1 MADRLDS
8 YRRKRDPGRTPE
20 PFGHVR
26 PDSSGA
32 RLFVVQQHAARRL
45 HWDFRLELHGTLR
58 SWAVPKGPSA
68 DPGEKRMAIE
78 VEDHPIEYADF
89 EGSIPKGNYGAGSVI
104 VWDRGW
110 WRALEDPDA
119 GYEAGKLLFE
129 LGGYKLRGEW
139 TLVRTRS
146 AREWLLLKHR
156 DRWADPGG
164 LHPFPD
170 VSILS
175 GRLLEEVAGG
185 SARTLAA
192 LERAALEG
200 APRRPLRASEVAP
213 MLAQPGDAPF
223 RAEGWLFELKYDGY
237 RLIAWKEGARVTLRY
252 RRGGDATALFPEVAR
267 AVAALPVEEAVLDG
281 ELVVLD
287 PSGRPDFQALQGRG
301 REERVADI
309 AAASITRP
317 ATLFVFDLLA
327 AGGLDLRPLPLVQ
340 RKAVLAALAPRL
352 GPVRYADH
360 VETEG
365 EALFR
370 EVTAR
375 GLEGV
380 VAKRGEAPYRA
391 GRSPAWV
398 KIRTERTGDFAVVGF
413 TAPARGRTG
422 FGALHLAARGTDGLR
437 YAGRVGTGFD
447 EPLLRELHGRLASR
461 VVPAPA
467 GGGPHPTGKGPRW
480 VEPELV
486 AEVRFKEWT
495 KEGILRQP
503 VFIRL
508 RDDKRLDEIDA
519 LATPSAEPPSP
530 APTPQAGPREIE
542 ISNPAKIYFP
552 RDAITKGELV
562 DYYRTIA
569 PAILPL
575 LRDRPVV
582 LTRFPDGIDGKS
594 FFQKDTSLARPAWLR
609 TVTVRSEE
617 SDRDLELALLDDAEG
632 LAWAANLGA
641 IPIHVPASRAGSMER
656 PDWLV
661 VDLDPKGAPFAHV
674 VRLARAIHALCD
686 ELGLPSFPKTS
697 GQAGLHVLVP
707 TGGQLTHEQA
717 RTLALLLCRAIESTH
732 GEIATT
738 VRAVRARG
746 GRVYLDAFQNGAG
759 KTIAAPYCV
768 RPRDGAPVSTPLRW
782 SEVNARLDPARF
794 TIRTVPARLR
804 RLGADPLLP
813 ILDARPDL
821 VGALQRLSKRLGPSR
836 GAFRSASAQTLGEAI
851 IQSRSIS
858 RTRAPSSTR

>member
-20 PFGHVR
+20 PFGPVR
-26 PDSSGA
+26 PDSGGA

-68 DPGEKRMAIE
+68 DPAEKRMAIE

-110 WRALEDPDA
+110 WRAVEDPDA
-119 GYEAGKLLFE
+119 GYVAGKLLFE

-156 DRWADPGG
+156 DGWADPGG
-164 LHPFPD
+164 LRPFPD
-170 VSILS
+170 VSVLS
-175 GRLLEEVAGG
+175 GRTLEEVEGG
-185 SARTLAA
+185 SGRALEA
-192 LERAALEG
+192 LERAAREG
-200 APRRPLRASEVAP
+200 APRGPVRPSEVAP
-213 MLAQPGDAPF
+213 MLAQPADAPF
-223 RAEGWLFELKYDGY
+223 RAAGWLFELKYDGY
-237 RLIAWKEGARVTLRY
+237 RLLAWKEGARVTLRY

-267 AVAALPVEEAVLDG
+267 AVAALPVEEALLDG

-287 PSGRPDFQALQGRG
+287 ASGRPDFQALQGRA
-301 REERVADI
+301 REDRGAEI
-309 AAASITRP
+309 GAASITRP

-375 GLEGV
+375 GLEGI
-380 VAKRGEAPYRA
+380 VAKRSEAPYRA

-398 KIRTERTGDFAVVGF
+398 KIRTARTGDFAVVGF
-413 TAPARGRTG
+413 TAPAQGRTG
-422 FGALHLAARGTDGLR
+422 FGALHLAARGADGLR

-447 EPLLRELHGRLASR
+447 EPLLRELHGRLAGR

-467 GGGPHPTGKGPRW
+467 CGGELPSGKGQRW
-480 VEPELV
+480 VAPELV

-495 KEGILRQP
+495 REGVLRQP

-519 LATPSAEPPSP
+519 PPAPLSPNEGDAWSRGRLEREPPPP
-530 APTPQAGPREIE
+530 APAPDAGPHEIE

-552 RDAITKGELV
+552 RDQITKGELV

-569 PAILPL
+569 PVMLPL

-617 SDRDLELALLDDAEG
+617 ADRDLELALLDDAEG
-632 LAWAANLGA
+632 LAWAANMGA
-641 IPIHVPASRAGSMER
+641 IPIHVPASRAGSIER

-661 VDLDPKGAPFAHV
+661 VDLDPKEAPFAHV

-686 ELGLPSFPKTS
+686 DLGLPSFPKTS

-717 RTLALLLCRAIESTH
+717 RTLALLLCRAIEATH
-732 GEIATT
+732 GGIATT
-738 VRAVRARG
+738 ARTIASRG
-746 GRVYLDAFQNGAG
+746 GRVYLDALQNGAG

-782 SEVNARLDPARF
+782 GEVNGRLDPARF

-804 RLGADPLLP
+804 RLGADPLRP
-813 ILDARPDL
+813 VLDARPDL
-821 VGALQRLSKRLGPSR
+821 VGALQRLSERLGPSPP
-836 GAFRSASAQTLGEAI
+836 GVPLE
-851 IQSRSIS
+851 
-858 RTRAPSSTR
+858 